1 MQVAQRIAQMKIL
14 LAIDDSE
21 FSKAAT
27 QAVIARIRPRGTQ
40 VRVLHVV
47 EPPSLLVTREMHD
60 DPAID
65 TAWKAELELKQA
77 ETLVANTGGM
87 LRSIGLKV
95 STSVEQGDPKSTI
108 VDAASKWHAD
118 LIVLG
123 AHGRKGLA
131 RFLMGSVSEGVAR
144 HAPCSVEIVRIPSRR

>member
-87 LRSIGLKV
+87 LRSKGLKV